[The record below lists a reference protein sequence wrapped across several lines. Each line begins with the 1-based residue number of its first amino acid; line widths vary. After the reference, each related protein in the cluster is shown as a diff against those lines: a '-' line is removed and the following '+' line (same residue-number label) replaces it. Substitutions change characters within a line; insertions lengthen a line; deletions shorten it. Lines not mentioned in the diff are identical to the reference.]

1 MNMFK
6 QLKENIVWTSEQ
18 IENLSEDFEIIKKSQ
33 MEIMNLKV

>member
-1 MNMFK
+1 MFK
-6 QLKENIVWTSEQ
+6 QLEENIVLTSEQ

>member
-1 MNMFK
+1 MFK
-6 QLKENIVWTSEQ
+6 QLKENIVLTSEQ